1 MDESTGM
8 DAEPVKA
15 EKYVQRWPNADYAYN
30 DGYQHG
36 YYAGQQSIKEDK
48 KEKNMEGVGSDK
60 TNIYVGEGRGGDSG
74 GSMAALVAALGQR
87 NQGSDNAALIA
98 ALGQRNES
106 ANLIPLLAA
115 LGHRNEDRRG
125 DDGFGFGG
133 LGGGGILGLIAL
145 LGILRGGRG
154 GLFGGDDGG
163 CDNGAVERPVF
174 NAAVLSKLGNIE
186 GSIPTTALQTQNA
199 LQGALAQLALGISN
213 GFAQTGDRIQNAT
226 YLLSKELCDVN
237 QNVSSQ
243 GCQTREVVL
252 QTKAEVLTEL
262 KNNRISELEDQVRT
276 LKSHDHVRESEV
288 RINNTLTNTSVQQ
301 QQQSQLQAQ
310 FDHLFRRLGNI
321 EFEQN
326 QIARSTN
333 ANLIVGNA
341 GATTTGAQTSTPT
354 NVRA

>member
-1 MDESTGM
+1 MDGI
-8 DAEPVKA
+8 
-15 EKYVQRWPNADYAYN
+15 N
-30 DGYQHG
+30 
-36 YYAGQQSIKEDK
+36 
-48 KEKNMEGVGSDK
+48 SDK
-60 TNIYVGEGRGGDSG
+60 VQIHVGGGGDG
-74 GSMAALVAALGQR
+74 GAASTAAVIAALGNRNQADLSPAILASLGNR
-87 NQGSDNAALIA
+87 NQGDNIPALIA
-98 ALGQRNES
+98 ALS
-106 ANLIPLLAA
+106 
-115 LGHRNEDRRG
+115 GHDRHRG
-125 DDGFGFGG
+125 YDDGGFGFG
-133 LGGGGILGLIAL
+133 GGGGILGLLAILGL
-145 LGILRGGRG
+145 LRGRG
-154 GLFGGDDGG
+154 GLGGGDCD
-163 CDNGAVERPVF
+163 DNGAVERPVF

>member
-15 EKYVQRWPNADYAYN
+15 EKYVQRWPNADYAYQ

-36 YYAGQQSIKEDK
+36 YYAGQHSIKEDE
-48 KEKNMEGVGSDK
+48 KEKTMEGVGSDK
-60 TNIYVGEGRGGDSG
+60 TNIYVGEGRGSDSG
-74 GSMAALVAALGQR
+74 ASTAAVIAALGSR
-87 NQGSDNAALIA
+87 NQGSDNAAL
-98 ALGQRNES
+98 
-106 ANLIPLLAA
+106 LAA
-115 LGHRNEDRRG
+115 LGSRNQADMTPALIAALSGHDRHRG

-133 LGGGGILGLIAL
+133 GGGILGLLAILGL
-145 LGILRGGRG
+145 LRGRG
-154 GLFGGDDGG
+154 GLGGGDCD
-163 CDNGAVERPVF
+163 DNGAVERPVF

-186 GSIPTTALQTQNA
+186 GVIPTTALQTQNA